1 MNWASAQ
8 EISQSC
14 TFDNNHV
21 EMLVVLVAYAGYHGP
36 GHRLDPVISQ
46 LVVCKYGACMFVSGS
61 FVTIGSS

>member
-21 EMLVVLVAYAGYHGP
+21 EMLVVLVAYADYH
-36 GHRLDPVISQ
+36 GHRLDPVISH
-46 LVVCKYGACMFVSGS
+46 LVVCKYSACMFVSGS